1 MKKNIVLSVIM
12 LTYNHEEYIDLS
24 LSSALNQKTDFDY
37 EIIIGDDCSQDNTIE
52 KITKY
57 QMKNPDKIKLI
68 AQKRNLG
75 VVKNLLETLK
85 FSKGKYIAILDG
97 DDYWNSSSKLQK
109 SVDFLEKNE
118 DYIATYNNV
127 LCVDQYNNPRKDFFQ
142 KNLGDLKQIQDQL
155 DYNPIVTCSLVFKNI
170 WGESFIDVYSCYLKN
185 IKYICDLSLK
195 ILLIENGKVKHF
207 KEYLSTYRLVNSGT
221 SAFSAQKQL
230 IQIEDEIQAYLNI
243 LDNISSNNFYLVK
256 KRLQQTMYQGIKKI
270 FISKDIISLSKLLKI
285 NYKTGHFKTI
295 PFFKH
300 CLRKAVTKIWNEKSQ

>member
-1 MKKNIVLSVIM
+1 MKKNILLSVIM

-24 LSSALNQKTDFDY
+24 LGSALNQETTFDY
-37 EIIIGDDCSQDNTIE
+37 EIIIGDDCSQDKTVE
-52 KITKY
+52 KIAEY
-57 QMKNPDKIKLI
+57 QVKNPDKIKLI
-68 AQKRNLG
+68 ARKKNLG

-85 FSKGKYIAILDG
+85 LCKSKYIAILDG
-97 DDYWNSSSKLQK
+97 DDYWNSSLKLQK
-109 SVDFLEKNE
+109 SVDFLEKNKE
-118 DYIATYNNV
+118 YIATYNNV
-127 LCVDQYNNPRKDFFQ
+127 LCVDQYNNPRDDFFQ
-142 KNLGDLKQIQDQL
+142 KNLGDLKHIQEQL

-195 ILLIENGKVKHF
+195 ILLVENGKIKHF
-207 KEYLSTYRLVNSGT
+207 KEPLSTYRLVDSGT

-243 LDNISSNNFYLVK
+243 LDNISPNNFHPVK
-256 KRLQQTMYQGIKKI
+256 RRLQQTMYQGIKKI
-270 FISKDIISLSKLLKI
+270 FISKDILSLSKLLKT

-300 CLRKAVTKIWNEKSQ
+300 CFRKAVTKLWTEKSQ